1 MSNYLCVF
9 ILMKN
14 FLFSVNVC
22 AFIPMMLFMVKK
34 QSFYLVLMHMHLFL

>member
-14 FLFSVNVC
+14 VC
-22 AFIPMMLFMVKK
+22 AFIPIILFMVKK
-34 QSFYLVLMHMHLFL
+34 YNFYLVLMHMHLFL